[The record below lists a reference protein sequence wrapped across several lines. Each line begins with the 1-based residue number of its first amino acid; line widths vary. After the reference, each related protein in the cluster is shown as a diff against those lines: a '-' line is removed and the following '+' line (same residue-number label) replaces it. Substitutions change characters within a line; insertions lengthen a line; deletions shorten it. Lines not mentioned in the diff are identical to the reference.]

1 MNEIT
6 VTIPISHYAELVRKA
21 ERIEALVRMY
31 ERTPYMTDQEIKAVL
46 NINTEKETANETV

>member
-6 VTIPISHYAELVRKA
+6 ITIPISHYIELLRKA
-21 ERIEALVRMY
+21 ERIEVLERMY
-31 ERTPYMTDQEIKAVL
+31 KRTPYMTDQEIKAVL